1 MNVLEISSD
10 ILKEISKIKQENAD
24 NNKYISLAGTKSSYN
39 DLNLNFNITKE
50 RKWSMRDNSPPHDGM
65 PIPLNSPKSKKFR
78 ITYLLSIIQF
88 LDYNSIFNLSLT
100 NKEFHYFFSS
110 IWYYKFISQ
119 IKEYQKKTNKNS
131 DKKETS
137 LNNSFSS
144 QGSLFSSKKKGGGFL
159 SALTGALSYFAPVA
173 ESGAKKENKIDLKE
187 IKERIELHE
196 KILTGKLQQIQISK
210 EIIDIRNNIDKL
222 IDERFENQKKK
233 DDIIDDREIEKIK
246 RDKLEKTYLEL
257 KKEVDS
263 LNNESIKLKNIYE
276 NLQKEDIDKELK
288 INLIGNYIKNNFTN
302 QNSPIK

>member
-1 MNVLEISSD
+1 MSVLEISSD
-10 ILKEISKIKQENAD
+10 ILKEISKIKEENAD

-39 DLNLNFNITKE
+39 DLNLNYNITKE

-78 ITYLLSIIQF
+78 ITYLFSIIQF

-119 IKEYQKKTNKNS
+119 IKKYQKKTNKNS
-131 DKKETS
+131 DKKEAS

-233 DDIIDDREIEKIK
+233 DDIIDDNEIEKIK